1 MNKFL
6 LRFDEERN
14 DIMWGRDYDQ
24 PLTEPGPEIPPQEP
38 PSPYVLYDAENNI
51 NNLESI
57 PKIAAGNP
65 IQYVDSSKYIDLEE
79 DRIADIDGTNVNI
92 LPVNQIGETDIPIA
106 TVELDTG
113 TLYTM
118 RDNLCLDMNNIYDLI
133 NQSNYTSIVISMPYD
148 WDGYSNTVDA
158 TNPFPNLIINQ
169 EKIIKRDSCVSSIN
183 EVSNSEKEMILTYP
197 YSSLE
202 DLGNYD
208 SPYPYESTTRS
219 SEIAPLLVWTVNV
232 DPIIVNKIELT
243 KDTSNTSV

>member
-14 DIMWGRDYDQ
+14 DIIWGRDYDQ
-24 PLTEPGPEIPPQEP
+24 PLTEPDPEIPPQEP
-38 PSPYVLYDAENNI
+38 SSPYVLYDAENNI

-65 IQYVDSSKYIDLEE
+65 IQYVDSSKYIDLET
-79 DRIADIDGTNVNI
+79 DRIADNGTNVNI
-92 LPVNQIGETDIPIA
+92 LPGHQIEETEIPIA
-106 TVELDTG
+106 TVERDTG

-118 RDNLCLDMNNIYDLI
+118 RDNLCLDINNIYDLI
-133 NQSNYTSIVISMPYD
+133 NQSNYTSIVISMPYS
-148 WDGYSNTVDA
+148 WDGYHDSTVDA
-158 TNPFPNLIINQ
+158 TNPFPNLIINR
-169 EKIIKRDSCVSSIN
+169 EKIIKRDSCISSIN

-208 SPYPYESTTRS
+208 SPYPYESTKTS
-219 SEIAPLLVWTVNV
+219 SEIDPLLTWTVNV
-232 DPIIVNKIELT
+232 NLIMVNKIELT